1 MRIYNGEKTVSS
13 ASSVVTTI
21 YESMKLEPTLS
32 PHTKINSKWLQ
43 DLIIRHNT
51 IKLLEES
58 IGKTFSNI
66 NCINVFLRLL
76 SQGDRNKNENKLM
89 DLIKLIS
96 FCTAKETMNK
106 MKRQPTAWETIFA
119 NDATKKGLILKI
131 YKQLIQLDNNK
142 KKTKN
147 PSKNERT

>member
-1 MRIYNGEKTVSS
+1 MPTPAYGEIQQPLNVLQNMYSNNV
-13 ASSVVTTI
+13 AS
-21 YESMKLEPTLS
+21 TLS
-32 PHTKINSKWLQ
+32 PYTKINSKWLR
-43 DLIIRHNT
+43 DLNARHDT
-51 IKLLEES
+51 IKLLKEY

-131 YKQLIQLDNNK
+131 YKQLIPLDNKK